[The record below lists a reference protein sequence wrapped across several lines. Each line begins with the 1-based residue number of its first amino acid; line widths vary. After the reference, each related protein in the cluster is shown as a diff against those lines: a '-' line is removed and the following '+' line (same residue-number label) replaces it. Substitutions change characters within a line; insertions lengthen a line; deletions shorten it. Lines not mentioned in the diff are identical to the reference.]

1 MIVVEWWSQRSR
13 SGMKNDQGTTLKVMR
28 RTQMRKSDI
37 IDNVIQEME
46 DFGEIE

>member
-1 MIVVEWWSQRSR
+1 MSSEAVAEEEGSGDESQ
-13 SGMKNDQGTTLKVMR
+13 GDETTNEKE
-28 RTQMRKSDI
+28 DI